1 MCPSRKTCLAA
12 EYCFGELSLFW
23 SSKYKADIIILY
35 NVPCSRHDID
45 CSLALSKH
53 HSLTMVHARCIAFT
67 RDSRLLHRVIRVICA
82 HPVDHSL
89 ERVVYFSAEKPDYI
103 SITTRFLRGCNV
115 EIKKLRENNPTRNPN
130 QYKRR

>member
-1 MCPSRKTCLAA
+1 MCPSRETCLAA

-67 RDSRLLHRVIRVICA
+67 HETVATTSRHKGDMCTSSGPLSRKSSVLLSRETR
-82 HPVDHSL
+82 L
-89 ERVVYFSAEKPDYI
+89 YFY
-103 SITTRFLRGCNV
+103 NH
-115 EIKKLRENNPTRNPN
+115 
-130 QYKRR
+130 